1 MKKLS
6 AVFMLLTFSLAS
18 SAELH
23 RWVDA
28 QGRVYYSDQAPSG
41 FFKHQKVMPAQH
53 ATAASISNSGG
64 NSAAP
69 KTLVDKELEFRKR
82 RIAGEEVRIKQ
93 DKERAAD
100 TEAQQN
106 CALARTNLKTLREG
120 GRLVRYDEHGERAF
134 LTDSEREA
142 RGEETEKTI
151 AQWCGQKNVQK

>member
-28 QGRVYYSDQAPSG
+28 QGRVSYSDQAPSG
-41 FFKHQKVMPAQH
+41 FFKHQKVLPAQY
-53 ATAASISNSGG
+53 AAPPPNSDTGG

-69 KTLVDKELEFRKR
+69 KPLVDKELDFRKR
-82 RIAGEEVRIKQ
+82 RIEAEEARIKQ
-93 DKERAAD
+93 EKERAAD
-100 TEAQQN
+100 TEARQN
-106 CALARTNLKTLREG
+106 CTLAKNNLKNLREG

-134 LTDSEREA
+134 LTDHEREA
-142 RGEETEKTI
+142 RAKETEKAL
-151 AQWCGQKNVQK
+151 AQWCEPKTVVR